1 MQLQFAIDRRNLI
14 WNISTNSFAEGNV
27 KSMAVCLS
35 KSFILASISP
45 RRQELLSSLGL
56 KFKIIPAHINEEY
69 LQGESPS
76 EHVRRLSQNKAM
88 VIAKKNPSALVLG
101 ADTIVVIDGLI
112 LGKPKNK
119 KQAREMLTRLS
130 DREHQVFTGFTIAY
144 DADKVCKTKV
154 IRSVVRFKKI
164 SPEEMKWYISCDEPY
179 DKAGGYAVQGKGAYF
194 IKSIRGSYTN
204 VIGLPLCE
212 VLEELKKL
220 KALNFR

>member
-1 MQLQFAIDRRNLI
+1 MAI
-14 WNISTNSFAEGNV
+14 
-27 KSMAVCLS
+27 CLS
-35 KSFILASISP
+35 ESFILASLSP
-45 RRQELLSSLGL
+45 RREELLRSVGL
-56 KFKIIPAHINEEY
+56 KFKIIPAHVNEEY
-69 LQGESPS
+69 LDGESPR
-76 EHVRRLSQNKAM
+76 EHVRRLSHNKAM
-88 VIAKKNPSALVLG
+88 AIAQKNPGAWVLG

-130 DREHQVFTGFTIAY
+130 DRQHNVFTGFTLAQGTT
-144 DADKVCKTKV
+144 KVYKTKV
-154 IRSVVRFKKI
+154 IQSAVLFKKI
-164 SPEEMKWYISCDEPY
+164 SPEEMEWYINCDEPY

-220 KALNFR
+220 KALTFR